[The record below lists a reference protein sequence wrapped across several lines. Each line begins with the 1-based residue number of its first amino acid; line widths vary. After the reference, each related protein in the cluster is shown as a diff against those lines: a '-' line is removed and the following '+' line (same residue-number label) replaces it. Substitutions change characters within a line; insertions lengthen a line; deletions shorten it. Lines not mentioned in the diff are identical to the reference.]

1 MDTQQVVAASRD
13 WIKRE
18 GHHILE
24 EYRGLLRLPNHASD
38 LPNIERNCDFISQM
52 FAKRGFEMQLLR
64 IGDAPPIVYGER
76 RVPNATRTYCIYA
89 HYDGQPVVPDS
100 WTHPPFEPT
109 LYNGPMPNGGRPIPF
124 PKSGDEIDEA
134 WRLYARSASDD
145 KAPIISLAAALD
157 ALDSAEIGLTSN
169 IKLFFD
175 GEEETGSPHVEA
187 YLRTFDHLL
196 NDITLWLLVDGA
208 VYPTGDPSFKFGSR
222 GRTAAQ
228 LTVYG
233 PARPLHSGHYGNWAP
248 VPGQLLARLLTSMKD
263 DDGTVLIEGF
273 YDSIIPMSDFE
284 RSQAEQAPNIDAQL
298 KEELA
303 IHTPE
308 GNGESLNLRIQLP
321 SLTIRG
327 LASGSVGDKARNV
340 IPTTAVAELEMRLVN
355 GNDPD
360 AMLDLLEAHI
370 KRQGWHIV
378 YEEPSLQTRREHRKV
393 IKLVRET
400 QHFAASK
407 VSMDRSEIQAVINGL
422 KAFTGDRGVFLP
434 ATGASN
440 RIYGLI
446 FNDIGKPGICINTV
460 NRDNN
465 QHGADENVR
474 IGNLWYGADI
484 LSVLLALPR
493 AL

>member
-1 MDTQQVVAASRD
+1 MNTQQVVAASRE

-18 GHHILE
+18 GHNILQ
-24 EYRGLLRLPNHASD
+24 EYADLLRLPNHASD
-38 LPNIERNCDFISQM
+38 LPNIERNCEFISQM
-52 FAKRGFEMQLLR
+52 FSKRGFDMRFLR
-64 IGDAPPIVYGER
+64 IDGAPPIVYGER
-76 RVPNATRTYCIYA
+76 MVPGATRTFCIYS
-89 HYDGQPVVPDS
+89 HYDGQPVVPEN

-109 LYNGPMPNGGRPIPF
+109 LYDDAMPNGGRPIPF
-124 PKSGDEIDEA
+124 PTSGSDIDEE

-157 ALDSAEIGLTSN
+157 GLEAAGIGLTSN

-187 YLRTFDHLL
+187 YLRTFDDLL
-196 NDITLWLLVDGA
+196 NDITVWLLVDGA
-208 VYPTGDPSFKFGSR
+208 VYPTGDPTFKFGSR
-222 GRTAAQ
+222 GRTAVQ
-228 LTVYG
+228 LTAYG

-248 VPGQLLARLLTSMKD
+248 VPGQMLARLLTSMKD
-263 DDGTVLIEGF
+263 EDGKVLIDGF
-273 YDSIIPMSDFE
+273 YDSVIPMSNFE
-284 RSQAEQAPNIDAQL
+284 RLQAEQAPNIDEQL

-303 IHTPE
+303 LHTTE

-327 LASGSVGDKARNV
+327 LASGSVGAKARNV
-340 IPTTAVAELEMRLVN
+340 IPTTAIAELEMRLVN

-360 AMLDLLEAHI
+360 SMLDLVEAHI
-370 KRQGWHIV
+370 KKEGWHVV
-378 YEEPSLQTRREHRKV
+378 YEDPSLEIRKSYKKV
-393 IKLVRET
+393 IKFVRDPDG
-400 QHFAASK
+400 FPASK
-407 VSMDRSEIQAVINGL
+407 VEMDRPEIQEVISGL
-422 KAFTGDRGVFLP
+422 KEFTGDRGVFLP

-484 LSVLLALPR
+484 LSVLLAM
-493 AL
+493 

>member
-1 MDTQQVVAASRD
+1 METGRAIKASRS
-13 WIKRE
+13 WINQN
-18 GHHILE
+18 GHQILQ
-24 EYRGLLRLPNHASD
+24 EYAELLRLPNHASD

-64 IGDAPPIVYGER
+64 LEGAPPIVYGER
-76 RVPNATRTYCIYA
+76 LVAGATRTYCIYA
-89 HYDGQPVVPDS
+89 HYDGQPVVAEN

-109 LYNGPMPNGGRPIPF
+109 LYDGAMSNGGRPIPF
-124 PKSGDEIDEA
+124 PTSPNEEIDEES
-134 WRLYARSASDD
+134 RLYARSASDD

-157 ALDSAEIGLTSN
+157 GLEAAGIGLTSN

-175 GEEETGSPHVEA
+175 GEEETGSPNVEN

-196 NDITLWLLVDGA
+196 NDITVWMLVDGA

-248 VPGQLLARLLTSMKD
+248 VPGQLLARLLASMKD
-263 DDGTVLIEGF
+263 DEGKVLIDGF
-273 YDSIIPMSDFE
+273 YDSVIPMSDFE
-284 RSQAEQAPNIDAQL
+284 RGQAEEAPNIDEQL

-303 IHTPE
+303 LHTTE

-327 LASGSVGDKARNV
+327 LASGSVGEKARNV

-360 AMLDLLEAHI
+360 SMLDLLEAHI
-370 KRQGWHIV
+370 KKEGWFV
-378 YEEPSLQTRREHRKV
+378 VDEEPSLEIRKAHRKV
-393 IKLVRET
+393 IKMIRDEDS
-400 QHFAASK
+400 FAASK
-407 VSMDRSEIQAVINGL
+407 VDMDRPEIQEVIAGL
-422 KAFTGDRGVFLP
+422 KSFTGDSGVFLP

-484 LSVLLALPR
+484 LSVVLTLPE
-493 AL
+493 

>member
-1 MDTQQVVAASRD
+1 MDTQKVITASRD
-13 WIKRE
+13 WIKQE

-24 EYRGLLRLPNHASD
+24 EYRGLLQIPNHASD
-38 LPNIERNCDFISQM
+38 LPNIERNCDYISQM

-64 IGDAPPIVYGER
+64 VDGAPPIVYGER
-76 RVPNATRTYCIYA
+76 LVPGAARTFCIYV
-89 HYDGQPVVPDS
+89 HYDGQPVVPEN
-100 WTHPPFEPT
+100 WTHLPFEPT
-109 LYNGPMPNGGRPIPF
+109 LYDEAMTNGGKPISF
-124 PKSGDEIDEA
+124 PDSGAEIDDE

-157 ALDSAEIGLTSN
+157 ALEAAEIGLTSN

-187 YLRTFDHLL
+187 YLRNFDHLL
-196 NDITLWLLVDGA
+196 NNITLWLLVDGA

-222 GRTAAQ
+222 GRTAVQ

-233 PARPLHSGHYGNWAP
+233 PERPLHSGHYGNWAP
-248 VPGQLLARLLTSMKD
+248 VPGQMLARLLGSMKD
-263 DDGTVLIEGF
+263 DNGKVLIDGF
-273 YDSIIPMSDFE
+273 YDSVIPMSDFE
-284 RSQAEQAPNIDAQL
+284 RAQVEQAPNIDEQL
-298 KEELA
+298 REELA
-303 IHTPE
+303 LHTTE

-321 SLTIRG
+321 SLTLCG
-327 LASGSVGDKARNV
+327 LASGSVGEKTRNV
-340 IPTTAVAELEMRLVN
+340 IPRTAVAELEMRLVN

-360 AMLDLLEAHI
+360 AMLDLVEAHI
-370 KRQGWHIV
+370 KKEGWHVV
-378 YEEPSLQTRREHRKV
+378 YDEPSIETRRSHRKV
-393 IKLVRET
+393 IKFIRDSDS
-400 QHFAASK
+400 FPASK
-407 VSMDRSEIQAVINGL
+407 VSMDRPEIQEAINGL
-422 KAFTGDRGVFLP
+422 KSFTGDRGVFLP

-484 LSVLLALPR
+484 LSVLLTLE
-493 AL
+493 